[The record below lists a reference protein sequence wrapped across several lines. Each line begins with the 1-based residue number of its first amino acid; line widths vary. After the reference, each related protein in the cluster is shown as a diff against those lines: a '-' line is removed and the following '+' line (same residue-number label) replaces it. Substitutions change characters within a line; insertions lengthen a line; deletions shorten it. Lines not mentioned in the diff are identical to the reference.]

1 MLSRLAATTAL
12 IALAS
17 ISAARIYGDP
27 SSCSLTTKEKA
38 CTSAAACDAAGLVA
52 KAEQGMAIGQIK
64 RIAGDMDAKV
74 EAIRTNT
81 EEIGPDNEVKNIEF
95 DMYRFGNMKITT
107 PLPEGYPAPT
117 PPKAIDIKGYPLVR
131 RAQVKGQTNPDIG
144 MNVGF
149 WPLFNHIKKRE
160 IAMTSPVE
168 MEYGGAQSEESDA
181 APQWTMAFLYR
192 TTDLGP
198 TGVAKE
204 NERVEVIDVQP
215 MTVISLGFKG
225 VYSRSM
231 VDAAVQTLRSEL
243 AKHTEWEA
251 AGEPR
256 ALYYNGP
263 EMPNGRKWGEV
274 QIPITR
280 KQSSGDQMVP
290 VKVENQ
296 TAEVP

>member
-1 MLSRLAATTAL
+1 MLSRLTATAL
-12 IALAS
+12 LMALAS
-17 ISAARIYGDP
+17 LASANTVVDP
-27 SSCSLTTKEKA
+27 SSCSQASKEKK
-38 CTSAAACDAAGLVA
+38 CTTAAACDAGGLVA
-52 KAEQGMAIGQIK
+52 KAGQGVAAGEIK

-74 EAIRTNT
+74 EAIPTNT
-81 EEIGPDNEVKNIEF
+81 EENGESIEF
-95 DMYRFGNMKITT
+95 DMYRFGDMKITT
-107 PLPEGYPAPT
+107 PLPQGYPAPT

-131 RAQVKGQTNPDIG
+131 RAQVKGQANPDLG

-168 MEYGGAQSEESDA
+168 MEYGTESKEQDA

-204 NERVEVIDVQP
+204 NERVEVVDVPP
-215 MTVISLGFKG
+215 MTVIALGFKG
-225 VYSRSM
+225 VYSRGM

-243 AKHTEWEA
+243 AKHTEWES

-274 QIPITR
+274 QIPIAR

>member
-1 MLSRLAATTAL
+1 MLSRLTATGL
-12 IALAS
+12 LMALAS
-17 ISAARIYGDP
+17 LASARTVGDP
-27 SSCSLTTKEKA
+27 SSCSQTSKEKS
-38 CTSAAACDAAGLVA
+38 CSTTAACDAAGLVGKA
-52 KAEQGMAIGQIK
+52 KQDMAPGQIR

-74 EAIRTNT
+74 EAIPTNT
-81 EEIGPDNEVKNIEF
+81 EENGETIQF
-95 DMYRFGNMKITT
+95 DMYRFGDMKITT

-117 PPKAIDIKGYPLVR
+117 PPKALDIKGYPLVR
-131 RAQVKGQTNPDIG
+131 RAQVKGQANPDIG

-168 MEYGGAQSEESDA
+168 MEYGATQSQEKDA

-198 TGVAKE
+198 TGTAKE
-204 NERVEVIDVQP
+204 NERVEVVDVQP
-215 MTVISLGFKG
+215 MTVISMGFKG
-225 VYSRSM
+225 VYSRGM
-231 VDAAVQTLRSEL
+231 VDTAVASLRSEL
-243 AKHTEWEA
+243 AKHTEWEI

-274 QIPITR
+274 QIPIKPR
-280 KQSSGDQMVP
+280 SASDMVP
-290 VKVENQ
+290 IKIES
-296 TAEVP
+296 ASIP

>member
-1 MLSRLAATTAL
+1 MLSRLTATGL
-12 IALAS
+12 LMALAS
-17 ISAARIYGDP
+17 LASANTVVDP
-27 SSCSLTTKEKA
+27 SSCSQA
-38 CTSAAACDAAGLVA
+38 SNAAACDAGGIVAEAGQGVA
-52 KAEQGMAIGQIK
+52 AGEIK

-74 EAIRTNT
+74 EAIPTNT
-81 EEIGPDNEVKNIEF
+81 EENGESIEF
-95 DMYRFGNMKITT
+95 DMYRFGDMKITT
-107 PLPEGYPAPT
+107 PLPQGYPAPT

-131 RAQVKGQTNPDIG
+131 RAQVKGQANPDLG

-225 VYSRSM
+225 VYSRGM

-280 KQSSGDQMVP
+280 KQSSGNQMVP